1 MSPPVLDSDRIL
13 EGVNRVAAGTGGV
26 SWTKRAADVT
36 AFASYIGMCTVQD
49 KTGTEVIE
57 GCLRTNTCCCEQT
70 ENSNRD
76 QDQIAASHFLKNI
89 HH

>member
-1 MSPPVLDSDRIL
+1 VT
-13 EGVNRVAAGTGGV
+13 AGTGGV
-26 SWTKRAADVT
+26 GWTECAADMT
-36 AFASYIGMCTVQD
+36 AFASNVGMCTVQN

-57 GCLRTNTCCCEQT
+57 GRLRTSTFCCEQT

-76 QDQIAASHFLKNI
+76 QDQIAASQFLKNI